1 MCERFLA
8 LPGGAPSK
16 RDPYKE
22 GSAVVQTEQL
32 KVILAV
38 SVWVASAMVVGGYLY
53 FSGRVGAY
61 LKQVYPDVWK
71 TSRNSD
77 LSVPGLTRFDRA
89 WPAWRVQRGMM
100 KSIRSLHDPELDR
113 LANIAN
119 NFALGCMIAILA
131 SFGAVYLLPEL
142 PVPSLKLTVGILASI
157 MVIAALL
164 LSAIDKGKFKSN
176 ESDEG
181 SDMGKA
187 AHPQRANDKPKM
199 R

>member
-1 MCERFLA
+1 
-8 LPGGAPSK
+8 
-16 RDPYKE
+16 DPYKE

-113 LANIAN
+113 LANIA
-119 NFALGCMIAILA
+119 
-131 SFGAVYLLPEL
+131 
-142 PVPSLKLTVGILASI
+142 
-157 MVIAALL
+157 
-164 LSAIDKGKFKSN
+164 
-176 ESDEG
+176 
-181 SDMGKA
+181 
-187 AHPQRANDKPKM
+187 
-199 R
+199 